1 MRNKKQPVP
10 EPSPEQVAVERHV
23 EALMNP
29 RQPDD
34 GGAVSIAVN
43 KTPANAP
50 LDIFKAMTPNSGSS
64 MSIIA
69 AKTAPEMPGK
79 SSKKPLEAMQPI
91 EAITPAPTKSLFSSV
106 KVLTRSRDE
115 AVPVAVTPKLVQ
127 KPSAPLA
134 KPLST
139 PKPALSPEPP
149 KKPSVP
155 IAISTAPLPVDL
167 AAPAAVNVEKLA
179 RREEYADAATDSA
192 VADIVAKEGDQLLAI
207 EDKARAQKSGPVFKK
222 PRRGAKLRR
231 FFTSKWLLLLIPI
244 ILIALVAL
252 PYSRYKLAG
261 LFIKKTLSVMV
272 IDSKTSKPVS
282 GALVSFNDQS
292 AKTNAA
298 GQASLIVPVGTG
310 QLSIT
315 KSYYQSYNLKETL
328 GVGSTVPATR
338 VNLVAT
344 GRQVPITIVNKL
356 TNKPVVGVTVKVLG
370 TSAISDAN
378 GKLTIVLPT
387 RAPSVT
393 ATLSAPGYNETSASI
408 EVTDSVVPSNSLS
421 LVPAGALYFLS
432 NSSGSIDVVK
442 TNLDGSGQHVVFAGT
457 GKEDAATTSLVASR
471 DWRYAVLRTRRDGS
485 QNALYLI
492 DTSTDKAT
500 QFDSAP
506 STTYTSIGWSNHSF
520 VYDAVRTA
528 QTQSQAG
535 RESIKSYNAEQLQL
549 NQLDQ
554 SQAVG
559 TSASFAYQAFN
570 NFFMLD
576 NLVVYNTQW
585 TPGSTSGS
593 PYDLSSQSDTIR
605 TVTASGQSKKD
616 VQSYAAADIGYVQ
629 TAHVTPATIDYGV
642 YNNKTTQTT
651 YYSYS
656 NNSVT
661 SDATVTA
668 DTFKKTYP
676 IYLPSPDGIKSFWN
690 DQVKTKQALLVGD
703 KSAANPVT
711 IASAGEYTAYGW
723 YTADYLLLSRAGS
736 GLYIVPSSGISS
748 NGGPLKIG
756 DYYQPVAAPTSYGG
770 GF

>member
-10 EPSPEQVAVERHV
+10 ELSPEQVAVERHV

-29 RQPDD
+29 RPSDD
-34 GGAVSIAVN
+34 NAAVSIEVN
-43 KTPANAP
+43 KTPASVP
-50 LDIFKAMTPNSGSS
+50 LDIFEAMPLNSGS
-64 MSIIA
+64 MSIVPT
-69 AKTAPEMPGK
+69 KTAPEMPGK
-79 SSKKPLEAMQPI
+79 LTKKPAAPI
-91 EAITPAPTKSLFSSV
+91 ESAPTKSLFSSV
-106 KVLTRSRDE
+106 EVLTRSRDE

-127 KPSAPLA
+127 KPSALTAQSLVVPR
-134 KPLST
+134 
-139 PKPALSPEPP
+139 PALSPEPP
-149 KKPSVP
+149 KPSVP
-155 IAISTAPLPVDL
+155 IVINNSAPVATDSALPV
-167 AAPAAVNVEKLA
+167 AAVNVEKLA

-192 VADIVAKEGDQLLAI
+192 VADIVAKEGDQLLAV
-207 EDKARAQKSGPVFKK
+207 EDRVRAQTSGPVFKK
-222 PRRGAKLRR
+222 PRRADRSRR
-231 FFTSKWLLLLIPI
+231 FFTSKWLLLVIPI
-244 ILIALVAL
+244 ILITLVAV

-261 LFIKKTLSVMV
+261 LFIKKTLSVLV
-272 IDSKTSKPVS
+272 IDSKTTKPVS
-282 GALVSFNDQS
+282 GALVSFGDQTT
-292 AKTNAA
+292 KTNAG
-298 GQASLIVPVGTG
+298 GQASLVVPVGAG
-310 QLSIT
+310 QLSII
-315 KSYYQSYNLKETL
+315 KNYYQSYMLKETFSI
-328 GVGSTVPATR
+328 GSMAKPLS

-356 TNKPVVGVTVKVLG
+356 TNKPIVGVTVKVLG

-387 RAPSVT
+387 RTPSVT
-393 ATLSAPGYNETSASI
+393 ASLSAPGYNDASASI
-408 EVTDSVVPSNSLS
+408 QVTDSVVTSNSLS

-432 NSSGSIDVVK
+432 NNSGSIDVVK
-442 TNLDGSGQHVVFAGT
+442 TNLDGSGRHVIFAGT
-457 GKEDAATTSLVASR
+457 GKEDAASTSLIASR

-492 DTSTDKAT
+492 DTNTDKAT
-500 QFDSAP
+500 QFDSSP
-506 STTYTSIGWSNHSF
+506 STTYTPIGWSNHSF

-535 RESIKSYNAEQLQL
+535 RESLKSYNAEQLQL

-559 TSASFAYQAFN
+559 TSSSFAYQAFN

-585 TPGSTSGS
+585 TPGSSSGT
-593 PYDLSSQSDTIR
+593 PYDLSSQTDTIR
-605 TVTASGQSKKD
+605 TVGASAQAKKD

-629 TAHVTPATIDYGV
+629 AAHVTPATINYGV
-642 YNNKTTQTT
+642 YNSKTTQTT

-661 SDATVTA
+661 SDAGVTA

-676 IYLPSPDGIKSFWN
+676 VYLPSPDGIKSFWS
-690 DQVKTKQALLVGD
+690 DQVNSKQALLVGD
-703 KSAANPVT
+703 KSATNPAT

-736 GLYIVPSSGISS
+736 GLYIVPASGISS